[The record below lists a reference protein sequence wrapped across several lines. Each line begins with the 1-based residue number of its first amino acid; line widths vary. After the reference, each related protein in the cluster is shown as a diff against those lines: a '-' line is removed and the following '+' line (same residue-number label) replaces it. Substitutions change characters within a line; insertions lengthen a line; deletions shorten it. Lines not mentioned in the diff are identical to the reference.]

1 VNTLTPRRV
10 AGLFC
15 LFAALAGSVSAETI
29 AKITSLGDNTYA
41 AVREAKTAFNRDT
54 NALKTAALEDARAY
68 CAEHKKELKVI
79 STAIDKPWFSTGF
92 ASAKIIFMALD
103 PGDPQLTRQPEP
115 VATTL
120 PPSSATYTQTQTPT
134 GDLYTDLLKLDDLRK
149 RGLLTDKEFERQK
162 KKLLKR
168 SK

>member
-1 VNTLTPRRV
+1 MNTLTPRRV

-15 LFAALAGSVSAETI
+15 LFAALVGSASAETI
-29 AKITSLGDNTYA
+29 AKLTSLGDNTYA

-54 NALKTAALEDARAY
+54 NALKAAALEDAKTY

-79 STAIDKPWFSTGF
+79 STAIEKPWFSTGF
-92 ASAKIIFMALD
+92 ASAKVIFMALE
-103 PGDPQLTRQPEP
+103 PGDPELSRQPEP
-115 VATTL
+115 IAAAL
-120 PPSSATYTQTQTPT
+120 PPSSATYTQTPT

-149 RGLLTDKEFERQK
+149 RGLLTDKEFEHEK